1 MSKSRNN
8 FENIARE
15 HSVLLNEYGRVQSRC
30 SELVARQVDQIEA
43 LQTEAAHMQADI
55 MRLRAEVIVR
65 DTALAYAREDLNT
78 LQASI
83 PGLPARVTL
92 ARRVETLTRRVHELL
107 RERLGLHGKV
117 QPAEAVSAGVAMPVD
132 LREKSVLCIGP
143 DAPATIIAQQA
154 IEKAGGH
161 FLHHD
166 GRDDEDETALE
177 ASLTAADLVICQTAC
192 VSHDAYWRVQD
203 HCKRT
208 GKQCVLVEQPQAM
221 HFVRSPGEGSPA
233 LVPAPVGAS
242 DHAAQRA
249 LALAESRYRAG
260 AETLLTL
267 LDAQRTLYAA
277 QDASAQLNAL
287 RLQASVSLYKALGGG
302 WQSGVTQ

>member
-1 MSKSRNN
+1 MRKSRNN

-30 SELVARQVDQIEA
+30 SELVARQVDQIET
-43 LQTEAAHMQADI
+43 LQTEAARMHAEI

-65 DTALAYAREDLNT
+65 DTALAYVREDLSK

-83 PGLPARVTL
+83 PGLSTRLTL
-92 ARRVETLTRRVHELL
+92 ARRVEKLTQHVQDLL

-117 QPAEAVSAGVAMPVD
+117 QSAAAAEEAAFGDAAMPID
-132 LREKSVLCIGP
+132 LREKSVLCIGQ
-143 DAPATIIAQQA
+143 DEPATIIAQQA

-166 GRDDEDETALE
+166 GRGVVDDTALE
-177 ASLTAADLVICQTAC
+177 ASLTAADMVICQTGC

-221 HFVRSPGEGSPA
+221 HFVRSLSEVSTVPTNANTDE
-233 LVPAPVGAS
+233 LVAAS
-242 DHAAQRA
+242 H
-249 LALAESRYRAG
+249 LLHTAE
-260 AETLLTL
+260 
-267 LDAQRTLYAA
+267 
-277 QDASAQLNAL
+277 
-287 RLQASVSLYKALGGG
+287 K
-302 WQSGVTQ
+302 